1 MIVARVSTRDGHLA
15 KRRQP
20 LRASQASRWVV
31 SENAR
36 RLMNCVLIAMGLYS
50 SISMLLALSALDANS
65 GDISN
70 SFDNWV
76 SRPRAPL
83 PAPGAR

>member
-1 MIVARVSTRDGHLA
+1 
-15 KRRQP
+15 
-20 LRASQASRWVV
+20 
-31 SENAR
+31 
-36 RLMNCVLIAMGLYS
+36 MNCVLIAMGLYS
-50 SISMLLALSALDANS
+50 SISMLLALFALEANS
-65 GDISN
+65 DDISN

>member
-1 MIVARVSTRDGHLA
+1 MELRLPAVFALPSGACEVQAAHDAEAVASLPPHG
-15 KRRQP
+15 
-20 LRASQASRWVV
+20 
-31 SENAR
+31 R

-50 SISMLLALSALDANS
+50 SISMLLALFALEANS
-65 GDISN
+65 DDISN